1 MSNFL
6 VSRISPGGNIRLVL
20 AHATAGEHQAWSLS
34 ERDARALRDALT
46 LALGAGLPRTGP
58 ATGPSLGCRITG
70 RGKPCR
76 GCGAESG
83 HAHAATCSLAVYA
96 GPERRAGSR
105 TPGENDEVLT
115 YTIRGA
121 LEGGRT
127 RTTRGPIDPPT
138 PEEKAAGERIRSSVE
153 RAGGMFREN
162 CGPARGGPDIVGY
175 GPNGYVEFDVGER
188 EFSGADLAQASFP
201 PSPGLVNSF
210 PEPQPPNPDEDES
223 WAEGFTPDWFAK
235 SR

>member
-46 LALGAGLPRTGP
+46 LALGAGLPRMGP

-83 HAHAATCSLAVYA
+83 HAHAATCSAASYG
-96 GPERRAGSR
+96 GPERRARSR
-105 TPGENDEVLT
+105 TPGENDEVPT
-115 YTIRGA
+115 YTTCGT
-121 LEGGRT
+121 LEDGRT
-127 RTTRGPIDPPT
+127 HTTKGPIEPPT
-138 PEEKAAGERIRSSVE
+138 PEERAA
-153 RAGGMFREN
+153 
-162 CGPARGGPDIVGY
+162 
-175 GPNGYVEFDVGER
+175 GER

-201 PSPGLVNSF
+201 PSAYLTNRF
-210 PEPQPPNPDEDES
+210 PPQS
-223 WAEGFTPDWFAK
+223 
-235 SR
+235 

>member
-83 HAHAATCSLAVYA
+83 HAHAATCSAASYG
-96 GPERRAGSR
+96 GPERRASSR
-105 TPGENDEVLT
+105 TPGENDEV
-115 YTIRGA
+115 
-121 LEGGRT
+121 
-127 RTTRGPIDPPT
+127 
-138 PEEKAAGERIRSSVE
+138 PE
-153 RAGGMFREN
+153 
-162 CGPARGGPDIVGY
+162 
-175 GPNGYVEFDVGER
+175 ER
-188 EFSGADLAQASFP
+188 EFSGADLTQASFP
-201 PSPGLVNSF
+201 PSAYLTNRF
-210 PEPQPPNPDEDES
+210 PPQ
-223 WAEGFTPDWFAK
+223 G
-235 SR
+235 